1 MKTTILGILTII
13 GAIVSGATQFL
24 KGGTIDFISIIPAIS
39 AGFGLIKA
47 ADSTK

>member
-1 MKTTILGILTII
+1 MKTTILGVLTII

-24 KGGTIDFISIIPAIS
+24 KSGSVDLISIVPAIS
-39 AGFGLIKA
+39 AGIGLIKA